1 MHLDGPRRD
10 DEHLHT
16 NISLLT
22 DVVARQKDDW
32 LQFAHNRLVDKKGFN
47 LTENPHK
54 KALLL
59 FNFILRK
66 RRENFMGFGGG
77 GLGGKGA
84 KELWPLWTATYRHQN
99 NLTNTLD
106 FSYPGL
112 ATQR

>member
-10 DEHLHT
+10 NEHLHT

-54 KALLL
+54 KLLLL
-59 FNFILRK
+59 FYIEEEKGEFHGFWGRGSGRK
-66 RRENFMGFGGG
+66 
-77 GLGGKGA
+77 GGKRVMA
-84 KELWPLWTATYRHQN
+84 
-99 NLTNTLD
+99 TLD
-106 FSYPGL
+106 SHLPPPEQL
-112 ATQR
+112 DQHT